1 MVAHTTKVARRDL
14 GVQRL
19 GKRISNKG
27 FSLPTDS
34 WRGGHNSQEL
44 KERDSQNAYW
54 RMRYALG
61 MCLFSTQRQLECRTV
76 CALRYSLSIVF
87 RWRGK
92 VLVFNFPRNKQPT
105 SSSELQNCERITDND

>member
-14 GVQRL
+14 GGQRL

-27 FSLPTDS
+27 FYLPTDS
-34 WRGGHNSQEL
+34 WRGGHYNQEL
-44 KERDSQNAYW
+44 EERDSQNAYW
-54 RMRYALG
+54 RTRYVLG

-87 RWRGK
+87 RWWGK
-92 VLVFNFPRNKQPT
+92 VIVSTFRETNNRL
-105 SSSELQNCERITDND
+105 LQV